1 MNTVKKALMERWSTN
16 APAALSVAG
25 IQDKYIRENM
35 AKLMENQ
42 KSQDVGSALN
52 EDFGMGVGAPLGAD
66 QGIPHG
72 GDSKAVFA
80 PISLALVRRVFPQL
94 FANVLVGVQP
104 LSGPVGLAFALRY
117 IYKDAADPNK
127 LVEAAWK
134 AVPEYS
140 GFSGSTANTSGE
152 PDAGTGVDTQS
163 AEAWKITGD
172 YTPDQVANRFDSDP
186 VMRGKIP
193 ELGLMFSRQ
202 SIVAKTRK
210 LAASFSL
217 ESAEDIKRMQGV
229 EMMTEM
235 VNVLQYEMTAEIDR
249 ETIARCKSLCK
260 PIYCKAGK
268 ANEVAEGWVGR
279 WSQERYSRI
288 VGLIVKTA
296 NDIATAT
303 RRAAANIAVVSP
315 DMASVLQQAAPFFNK
330 VTAEVN
336 GSTATPEIGT
346 INGSIKVYRDNY
358 AVNYNGVDNGE
369 VLLAYKG
376 TGVSDCGVVFCPYVT
391 GVVNQAI
398 DPNDFSPRVGVMSRY
413 AFANNMLGADNYY
426 RLLKFDTSSIWTMND
441 AKNEYTF

>member
-1 MNTVKKALMERWSTN
+1 MNTVKKALMERWTTQ
-16 APAALSVAG
+16 APAVLSIAN

-42 KSQDVGSALN
+42 RYQDVGTALN

-117 IYKDAADPNK
+117 VYKDAGDPNK

-140 GFSGSTANTSGE
+140 GFSGSTANTSGA
-152 PDAGTGVDTQS
+152 PDAGTAVDTQS
-163 AEAWKITGD
+163 AESWKITGD
-172 YTPDQVANRFDSDP
+172 YDEIQTHNDFSTGI
-186 VMRGKIP
+186 RGKIP

-260 PIYCKAGK
+260 PIFCRAG
-268 ANEVAEGWVGR
+268 NNTDVDNGMIGR

-288 VGLIVKTA
+288 VGLIMKVA

-303 RRAAANIAVVSP
+303 RRSAANIAVVSP

-330 VTAEVN
+330 VTSEVN

-346 INGSIKVYRDNY
+346 LNGAIKVYRDNY
-358 AVNYNGVDNGE
+358 AANGVGQDNGE

-426 RLLKFDTSSIWTMND
+426 RLLKFETEKIW
-441 AKNEYTF
+441 AGEGQEFVF

>member
-1 MNTVKKALMERWSTN
+1 MNTVKKALMERWTTQ
-16 APAALSVAG
+16 APAVLSVAN

-42 KSQDVGSALN
+42 KFQDVGNALN

-117 IYKDAADPNK
+117 IYKDAGDPNK

-172 YTPDQVANRFDSDP
+172 YDEIQTHNDFSTGL
-186 VMRGKIP
+186 RGKIP

-260 PIYCKAGK
+260 PVFCKAGDT
-268 ANEVAEGWVGR
+268 NNGFVGR

-288 VGLIVKTA
+288 VGLIMKTA

-303 RRAAANIAVVSP
+303 RRSAANIAVVSP

-330 VTAEVN
+330 VTHDVN

-346 INGSIKVYRDNY
+346 INGAIKVFRDNY
-358 AVNYNGVDNGE
+358 AVNYAGQDNGE

-426 RLLKFDTSSIWTMND
+426 RLLKFETAKIWAD
-441 AKNEYTF
+441 ASDDNYTF

>member
-1 MNTVKKALMERWSTN
+1 MNTVKKALMERWTTQ
-16 APAALSVAG
+16 APAVLSIAN

-42 KSQDVGSALN
+42 RYQDVGTALN

-117 IYKDAADPNK
+117 VYKDAGDPNK

-140 GFSGSTANTSGE
+140 GFSGSTANTSGA
-152 PDAGTGVDTQS
+152 PDAGTAVDTQS
-163 AEAWKITGD
+163 AESWKITGD
-172 YTPDQVANRFDSDP
+172 YDEIQTHNDFSTGI
-186 VMRGKIP
+186 RGKIP

-260 PIYCKAGK
+260 PIFCRAG
-268 ANEVAEGWVGR
+268 AAQDVSNGMIGR

-288 VGLIVKTA
+288 VGLIMKVA

-303 RRAAANIAVVSP
+303 RRSAANIAVVSP

-330 VTAEVN
+330 VTSEVN

-346 INGSIKVYRDNY
+346 LNGSIKVYRDNY
-358 AVNYNGVDNGE
+358 AANGVGQDNGE

-426 RLLKFDTSSIWTMND
+426 RLLKFETEKIW
-441 AKNEYTF
+441 AGEGQEFVF

>member
-1 MNTVKKALMERWSTN
+1 MNTVKKALMERWTTQ
-16 APAALSVAG
+16 APAVLSIAN

-42 KSQDVGSALN
+42 RYQDVGTALN

-117 IYKDAADPNK
+117 VYKDAGDPNK

-140 GFSGSTANTSGE
+140 GFSGSTANTSGA
-152 PDAGTGVDTQS
+152 PDAGTAVDTQS
-163 AEAWKITGD
+163 AESWKITGD
-172 YTPDQVANRFDSDP
+172 YDEIQTHNDFSTGI
-186 VMRGKIP
+186 RGKIP

-260 PIYCKAGK
+260 PIFCRAG
-268 ANEVAEGWVGR
+268 AEQDVNNGMIGR

-288 VGLIVKTA
+288 VGLIMKVA

-303 RRAAANIAVVSP
+303 RRSAANIAVVSP

-330 VTAEVN
+330 VTSEVN

-346 INGSIKVYRDNY
+346 LNGSIKVYRDNY
-358 AVNYNGVDNGE
+358 AANGVGQDNGE

-426 RLLKFDTSSIWTMND
+426 RLLKFETEKIW
-441 AKNEYTF
+441 AGEGQEFVF

>member
-1 MNTVKKALMERWSTN
+1 MNTVKKALMERWTTQ
-16 APAALSVAG
+16 APAVLSIAN

-42 KSQDVGSALN
+42 RYQDVGTALN

-117 IYKDAADPNK
+117 VYKDAGDPNK

-140 GFSGSTANTSGE
+140 GFSGSTANTSGA
-152 PDAGTGVDTQS
+152 PDAGTAVDTQS
-163 AEAWKITGD
+163 AESWKITGD
-172 YTPDQVANRFDSDP
+172 YDEIQTHNDFSTGI
-186 VMRGKIP
+186 RGKIP

-260 PIYCKAGK
+260 PIFCRAG
-268 ANEVAEGWVGR
+268 NNTDVDNGMIGR

-288 VGLIVKTA
+288 VGLIMKVA

-303 RRAAANIAVVSP
+303 RRSAANIAVVSP

-330 VTAEVN
+330 VTSEVN

-346 INGSIKVYRDNY
+346 LNGSIKVYRDNY
-358 AVNYNGVDNGE
+358 AANGVGQDNGE

-426 RLLKFDTSSIWTMND
+426 RLLKFETEKIW
-441 AKNEYTF
+441 AGEGQEFVF

>member
-16 APAALSVAG
+16 INPSLSIAS
-25 IQDKYIRENM
+25 ISDKYIRENM

-42 KSQDVGSALN
+42 KAQDVSSALN

-72 GDSKAVFA
+72 GDAKAVFA

-117 IYKDAADPNK
+117 IYKDAQDPNK

-140 GFSGSTANTSGE
+140 GFSGSTANTSGVR
-152 PDAGTGVDTQS
+152 DAGTGVDTQS
-163 AEAWKITGD
+163 AEAWKVQGD
-172 YTPDQVANRFDSDP
+172 FMPEQVANTFDSGL
-186 VMRGKIP
+186 RGRIP

-260 PIYCKAGK
+260 PIVCQASTDPHG
-268 ANEVAEGWVGR
+268 NGWSGR

-288 VGLIVKTA
+288 VGIIVKTA

-303 RRAAANIAVVSP
+303 RRSAANIAVVSP

-330 VTAEVN
+330 VTGEVN
-336 GSTATPEIGT
+336 ASTATPEIGT
-346 INGSIKVYRDNY
+346 INGAIKVYRDNY
-358 AVNYNGVDNGE
+358 AVDMFGKDNGE

-426 RLLKFDTSSIWTMND
+426 RMLKFNTEDIWTGND
-441 AKNEYTF
+441 GTFTY

>member
-1 MNTVKKALMERWSTN
+1 MNTIKKALMERWTTK
-16 APAALSVAG
+16 APAVLSVAN
-25 IQDKYIRENM
+25 IEDKYIRENM

-52 EDFGMGVGAPLGAD
+52 EDFSMGVGAPLGAD

-117 IYKDAADPNK
+117 IYKDAGDPNK

-152 PDAGTGVDTQS
+152 RDAGTGVDTQS

-172 YTPDQVANRFDSDP
+172 YDEIQTHNDFSTGL
-186 VMRGKIP
+186 RGKIP

-260 PIYCKAGK
+260 PIICKAGDSD
-268 ANEVAEGWVGR
+268 AVQAGWVGR

-288 VGLIVKTA
+288 VGLIMKA
-296 NDIATAT
+296 GNDIATAT

-330 VTAEVN
+330 VTHDVN

-346 INGSIKVYRDNY
+346 INGAIKVYRDNY
-358 AVNYNGVDNGE
+358 AVDYTGVDNGE

-426 RLLKFDTSSIWTMND
+426 RMLKFDTKSIWAGAD
-441 AKNEYTF
+441 GDSYTF

>member
-1 MNTVKKALMERWSTN
+1 MNTVKKALLERWTSEVH
-16 APAALSVAG
+16 PALSIAN

-42 KSQDVGSALN
+42 KFQDVGSALN

-172 YTPDQVANRFDSDP
+172 YDEIQTHNDFSTGV
-186 VMRGKIP
+186 RGKIP

-229 EMMTEM
+229 EMMTEI

-260 PIYCKAGK
+260 PIMCKAG
-268 ANEVAEGWVGR
+268 NSDTVADGWVGR

-288 VGLIVKTA
+288 VGLIQKTA

-303 RRAAANIAVVSP
+303 RRDAANIAVVSP

-330 VTAEVN
+330 LTTAVN
-336 GSTATPEIGT
+336 GSTATPEIGD
-346 INGSIKVYRDNY
+346 INGRIKVYRDNY
-358 AVNYNGVDNGE
+358 AGNGLGKDNGE

-426 RLLKFDTSSIWTMND
+426 RLLKFETEKIWTSD
-441 AKNEYTF
+441 SDGYTF

>member
-1 MNTVKKALMERWSTN
+1 MNTVKKALMERWTTK
-16 APAALSVAG
+16 APAVLSIAN

-42 KSQDVGSALN
+42 RYQDVGNALN

-72 GDSKAVFA
+72 GDAKAVFA

-117 IYKDAADPNK
+117 VYKDAGDPTK

-140 GFSGSTANTSGE
+140 GFSGSTANTSGK
-152 PDAGTGVDTQS
+152 PDAGTAVDTQS
-163 AEAWKITGD
+163 AESWKITGD
-172 YTPDQVANRFDSDP
+172 YDEIQTHNDFSSGI
-186 VMRGKIP
+186 RGKIP

-260 PIYCKAGK
+260 PIFCKQGTSTDVD
-268 ANEVAEGWVGR
+268 NGMIGR

-288 VGLIVKTA
+288 VGLIMKVA

-315 DMASVLQQAAPFFNK
+315 DMASVLQSAAPFFNK
-330 VTAEVN
+330 VTSDVN

-346 INGSIKVYRDNY
+346 LNGAIKVYRDNY
-358 AVNYNGVDNGE
+358 AANGVGQDNGE

-426 RLLKFDTSSIWTMND
+426 RLLKFETEKIWAGATGD
-441 AKNEYTF
+441 EFVF

>member
-1 MNTVKKALMERWSTN
+1 MNTVKKALMERWTTQ
-16 APAALSVAG
+16 APAVLSIAN

-42 KSQDVGSALN
+42 RYQDVGTALN

-117 IYKDAADPNK
+117 VYKDAGDPNK

-140 GFSGSTANTSGE
+140 GFSGSTANTSGA
-152 PDAGTGVDTQS
+152 PDAGTAVDTQS
-163 AEAWKITGD
+163 AESWKITGD
-172 YTPDQVANRFDSDP
+172 YDEIQTHNDFSTGI
-186 VMRGKIP
+186 RGKIP

-260 PIYCKAGK
+260 PIFCRAG
-268 ANEVAEGWVGR
+268 NNTDVDNGMIGR

-288 VGLIVKTA
+288 VGLIMKVA

-303 RRAAANIAVVSP
+303 RRSAANIAVVSP

-330 VTAEVN
+330 VTSEVN

-346 INGSIKVYRDNY
+346 LNGAIKVYRDNY
-358 AVNYNGVDNGE
+358 AANGIGQDNGE

-426 RLLKFDTSSIWTMND
+426 RLLKFETQKIW
-441 AKNEYTF
+441 AGEGQEFVF

>member
-1 MNTVKKALMERWSTN
+1 MNTVKKALMERWTTK
-16 APAALSVAG
+16 APAVLSIAN

-52 EDFGMGVGAPLGAD
+52 EDFSMGVGAPLGAD

-117 IYKDAADPNK
+117 IYKDAGDPNK

-172 YTPDQVANRFDSDP
+172 YDEIQTHNDFSTGL
-186 VMRGKIP
+186 RGKIP

-229 EMMTEM
+229 EM
-235 VNVLQYEMTAEIDR
+235 
-249 ETIARCKSLCK
+249 
-260 PIYCKAGK
+260 
-268 ANEVAEGWVGR
+268 
-279 WSQERYSRI
+279 I
-288 VGLIVKTA
+288 VCV
-296 NDIATAT
+296 
-303 RRAAANIAVVSP
+303 
-315 DMASVLQQAAPFFNK
+315 
-330 VTAEVN
+330 
-336 GSTATPEIGT
+336 
-346 INGSIKVYRDNY
+346 
-358 AVNYNGVDNGE
+358 
-369 VLLAYKG
+369 
-376 TGVSDCGVVFCPYVT
+376 CH
-391 GVVNQAI
+391 
-398 DPNDFSPRVGVMSRY
+398 
-413 AFANNMLGADNYY
+413 
-426 RLLKFDTSSIWTMND
+426 
-441 AKNEYTF
+441 

>member
-1 MNTVKKALMERWSTN
+1 MNTVKKALMERWTTQ
-16 APAALSVAG
+16 APAVLSIAN

-42 KSQDVGSALN
+42 RYQDVGSALN

-117 IYKDAADPNK
+117 VYKDAGDPNK

-140 GFSGSTANTSGE
+140 GFSGSTANTSGA
-152 PDAGTGVDTQS
+152 PDAGTAVDTQS
-163 AEAWKITGD
+163 AESWKITGD
-172 YTPDQVANRFDSDP
+172 YDEIQTHNDFSTGI
-186 VMRGKIP
+186 RGKIP

-249 ETIARCKSLCK
+249 ETIARCKGLCK
-260 PIYCKAGK
+260 PIFCRAGNS
-268 ANEVAEGWVGR
+268 ADVNNGMVGR

-288 VGLIVKTA
+288 VGLIMKVA

-303 RRAAANIAVVSP
+303 RRSAANIAVVSP

-330 VTAEVN
+330 VTSVVN

-346 INGSIKVYRDNY
+346 LNGAIKVYRDNY
-358 AVNYNGVDNGE
+358 AANGIGQDNGE

-426 RLLKFDTSSIWTMND
+426 RLLKFETEKIW
-441 AKNEYTF
+441 AGEGQEFVF

>member
-1 MNTVKKALMERWSTN
+1 MNTIKNTLVENLATQGQEK
-16 APAALSVAG
+16 LSING
-25 IQDKYIRENM
+25 IKDKYIRENM
-35 AKLMENQ
+35 KKLMENQ
-42 KSQDVGSALN
+42 IRQDIGSALN
-52 EDFGMGVGAPLGAD
+52 EDFTMGVGAPLGAD

-117 IYKDAADPNK
+117 VYKDAADPSK

-163 AEAWKITGD
+163 AEAWKITGQYD
-172 YTPDQVANRFDSDP
+172 EIQTHNDFSTGL
-186 VMRGKIP
+186 RGKIP

-229 EMMTEM
+229 EMMQEM

-249 ETIARCKSLCK
+249 ETIARCKSICK
-260 PIYCKAGK
+260 PIVCTAGK
-268 ANEVAEGWVGR
+268 ADAVQDGWVGR

-288 VGLIVKTA
+288 VGIIVKTA

-330 VTAEVN
+330 VTGEVN

-346 INGSIKVYRDNY
+346 LNGSIKVYRDNY
-358 AVNYNGVDNGE
+358 AVNAFTGIDNGE

-426 RLLKFDTSSIWTMND
+426 RLLKFDTQSIW
-441 AKNEYTF
+441 AKAGEGFTF

>member
-1 MNTVKKALMERWSTN
+1 MNTVKKALMERWTTQ
-16 APAALSVAG
+16 APAVLSIAN

-42 KSQDVGSALN
+42 RYQDVGTALN

-117 IYKDAADPNK
+117 VYKDAGDPNK

-140 GFSGSTANTSGE
+140 GFSGSTANTSG
-152 PDAGTGVDTQS
+152 PADAGTAVDTQS
-163 AEAWKITGD
+163 AESWKITGD
-172 YTPDQVANRFDSDP
+172 YDEIQTHNDFSTGI
-186 VMRGKIP
+186 RGKIP

-260 PIYCKAGK
+260 PIFCRAG
-268 ANEVAEGWVGR
+268 NNTDVENGMIGR

-288 VGLIVKTA
+288 VGLIMKVA

-303 RRAAANIAVVSP
+303 RRSAANIAVVSP

-330 VTAEVN
+330 VTSEVN

-346 INGSIKVYRDNY
+346 LNGAIKVYRDNY
-358 AVNYNGVDNGE
+358 AANGIGQDNGE

-426 RLLKFDTSSIWTMND
+426 RLLKFETEKIW
-441 AKNEYTF
+441 AGEGQEFVF

>member
-1 MNTVKKALMERWSTN
+1 MNTVKKALMERWTTQ
-16 APAALSVAG
+16 APAVLSIAN

-42 KSQDVGSALN
+42 RYQDVGTALN

-117 IYKDAADPNK
+117 VYKDAADPNK

-163 AEAWKITGD
+163 AEAWKITGEYD
-172 YTPDQVANRFDSDP
+172 EIQNHNDFSTGL
-186 VMRGKIP
+186 RGKIP

-260 PIYCKAGK
+260 PIFCRAG
-268 ANEVAEGWVGR
+268 NNTDVNNGMIGR

-288 VGLIVKTA
+288 VGLIMKVA

-303 RRAAANIAVVSP
+303 RRSAANIAVVSP

-330 VTAEVN
+330 VTSEVN

-346 INGSIKVYRDNY
+346 LNGSIKVYRDNY
-358 AVNYNGVDNGE
+358 AANGVGQDNGE

-426 RLLKFDTSSIWTMND
+426 RLLKFETEKIW
-441 AKNEYTF
+441 AGEGQEFVF

>member
-1 MNTVKKALMERWSTN
+1 MNTVKKALMERWTTQ
-16 APAALSVAG
+16 APAVLSVAN

-42 KSQDVGSALN
+42 KFQDVGNALN

-117 IYKDAADPNK
+117 IYKDAGDPNK

-172 YTPDQVANRFDSDP
+172 YDEIQTHNDFSTGL
-186 VMRGKIP
+186 RGKIP

-260 PIYCKAGK
+260 PVFCKAGDTTDVI
-268 ANEVAEGWVGR
+268 NGFVGR

-288 VGLIVKTA
+288 VGLIMKTA

-303 RRAAANIAVVSP
+303 RRSAANIAVVSP

-330 VTAEVN
+330 VTHDVN

-346 INGSIKVYRDNY
+346 INGAIKVFRDNY
-358 AVNYNGVDNGE
+358 AVNYAGQDNGE

-426 RLLKFDTSSIWTMND
+426 RLLKFETAKIWAD
-441 AKNEYTF
+441 AGDNYTF

>member
-117 IYKDAADPNK
+117 IYKDAGDPNK

-172 YTPDQVANRFDSDP
+172 YDEIQTHNDWSTGI
-186 VMRGKIP
+186 RGKIP

-260 PIYCKAGK
+260 PIMCKAGDDK
-268 ANEVAEGWVGR
+268 AVSEGWVGR

-346 INGSIKVYRDNY
+346 LNGAIKVYRDNY
-358 AVNYNGVDNGE
+358 AVNYAGVDNGE

-426 RLLKFDTSSIWTMND
+426 RLLKFETAKIWTSD
-441 AKNEYTF
+441 ADGYTF

>member
-1 MNTVKKALMERWSTN
+1 MNTVKKALMERWTTQ
-16 APAALSVAG
+16 APAVLSIAN

-42 KSQDVGSALN
+42 RYQDVGTALN

-117 IYKDAADPNK
+117 VYKDAGDPNK

-140 GFSGSTANTSGE
+140 GFSGSTANTSGA
-152 PDAGTGVDTQS
+152 PDAGTAVDTQS
-163 AEAWKITGD
+163 AESWKITGD
-172 YTPDQVANRFDSDP
+172 YDEIQTHNDFSTGI
-186 VMRGKIP
+186 RGKIP

-260 PIYCKAGK
+260 PIFCRAG
-268 ANEVAEGWVGR
+268 NNTDVDNGMIGR

-288 VGLIVKTA
+288 VGLIMKVA

-303 RRAAANIAVVSP
+303 RRSAANIAVVSP

-330 VTAEVN
+330 VTSEVN

-346 INGSIKVYRDNY
+346 LNGAIKVYRDNY
-358 AVNYNGVDNGE
+358 AANGIGQDNGE

-426 RLLKFDTSSIWTMND
+426 RLLKFETEKIW
-441 AKNEYTF
+441 AGEGQEFVF